1 MVSSFGLDL
10 GGIFPPIGQSVLGV
24 TRARVGRRRLM
35 LDWTLQSLWNAG
47 HALHPYGLIR
57 GPFQISNTLNFLLSQ
72 VFGTPWGRGKNASMI
87 FLYFY
92 WVIFQIFPYE
102 LQDLVFQKEGKAKLL
117 PIYFLTLSKN
127 LNKYETNT
135 Y

>member
-1 MVSSFGLDL
+1 
-10 GGIFPPIGQSVLGV
+10 
-24 TRARVGRRRLM
+24 
-35 LDWTLQSLWNAG
+35 
-47 HALHPYGLIR
+47 
-57 GPFQISNTLNFLLSQ
+57 
-72 VFGTPWGRGKNASMI
+72 MI

-102 LQDLVFQKEGKAKLL
+102 LKDLVFQKEGKAKLL